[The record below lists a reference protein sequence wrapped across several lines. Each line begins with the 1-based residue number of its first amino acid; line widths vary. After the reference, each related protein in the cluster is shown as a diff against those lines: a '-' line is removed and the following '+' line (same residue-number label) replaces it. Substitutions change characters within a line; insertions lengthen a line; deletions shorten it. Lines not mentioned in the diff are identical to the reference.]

1 MFVAWKS
8 KSRAWLRGAARS
20 VTCTFSPLTFKGPN
34 CTKIFLISVFALNCS
49 ANWNALLWPY
59 RFQFLPDLPKPIPLN
74 LNHTTICVSIY
85 LYSMGFIWHLCPLKL
100 YNDYRR
106 VHNTI
111 LYFCAYLKFTIIN
124 SFKMVS
130 LILQIKSKLCL
141 QLSSFFNFCIF
152 FNYVPFPN
160 FFFFVF
166 LFINHITTITCQYFK
181 FPNNVLSGWK
191 EISS

>member
-34 CTKIFLISVFALNCS
+34 CTKIFLISVFAVNCS

-130 LILQIKSKLCL
+130 LILQIKSNSYAYNYLRF
-141 QLSSFFNFCIF
+141 SIFVFFSITFLF
-152 FNYVPFPN
+152 LT
-160 FFFFVF
+160 FFFLYFCS
-166 LFINHITTITCQYFK
+166 LTILQ
-181 FPNNVLSGWK
+181 P
-191 EISS
+191 